1 MTVREVIPRGYR
13 HRLARWKRW
22 LVGLLLPGWL
32 AGQTAAGFERW
43 WWFEPGLEHG
53 NPMPNRR
60 FRVNAPEAVLHP
72 KFGSRNE
79 TFSSGMM
86 QIRMPEDPRLL
97 EGADLYLE
105 LWGGHPGT
113 ANKRVTINGRS
124 TYAIAEVGTAS
135 KHCTHQ
141 YPVIRLKP
149 SDLVNGYNAL
159 QFACDQGTT
168 FWGHFIVDNAC
179 LRARLKPDHPDLV
192 AAGLVGFAAA
202 VEARPHQ
209 SERMVLELRATAPE
223 RIAGVDYQ
231 GYYRGYNENGAIEP
245 FTWHGFTKHRRPE
258 AYLGRATEAPFRIV
272 WDQSMLPA
280 QEGAAV
286 RAIVHFR
293 EFANLVYTTAPLEG
307 LRIPPRPDHVV
318 ELYPARELPAPFWSR
333 AGRRQHATI
342 DLDVE
347 PERIERAELHIVLW
361 DGGRGSVEHPVT
373 LNGHPVPAA
382 GEGEH
387 DVLYRRLEIEPR
399 LLRRSGNRVEIFSD
413 TEHHGIEV
421 LLPGPALMIRAR
433 AR

>member
-1 MTVREVIPRGYR
+1 M
-13 HRLARWKRW
+13 LAAH
-22 LVGLLLPGWL
+22 LIALLCPAWL
-32 AGQTAAGFERW
+32 AGQTAGGFERW

-53 NPMPNRR
+53 NPMPNPR

-72 KFGSRNE
+72 TFGSRNE

-86 QIRMPEDPRLL
+86 QIHMPEDPRRL

-124 TYAIAEVGTAS
+124 TYPIPEVGTAH

-141 YPVIRLKP
+141 YPVIAFKP
-149 SDLVNGYNAL
+149 SDLVNGYNAV

-192 AAGLVGFAAA
+192 AAGLAGFEAA
-202 VEARPHQ
+202 VEARMEAP
-209 SERMVLELRATAPE
+209 ERMVIELRATAPE
-223 RIAGVDYQ
+223 RIAVVDYQ
-231 GYYRGYNENGAIEP
+231 GYYRGYNENGAIETV
-245 FTWHGFTKHRRPE
+245 TWHGFTKDRRPE
-258 AYLGRATEAPFRIV
+258 AYLGRATRPPFRII
-272 WDQSMLPA
+272 WDLSMLPA
-280 QEGAAV
+280 QEGVAV
-286 RAIVHFR
+286 TAIVHFR
-293 EFANLVYTTAPLEG
+293 KPDNLVFRTAPAAG
-307 LRIPPRPDHVV
+307 LRIPPRDGVVV
-318 ELYPARELPAPFWSR
+318 ELYPARDLPAPFWSR

-347 PERIERAELHIVLW
+347 PGRVERAELHIVLW
-361 DGGRGSVEHPVT
+361 DGGRGRVEHPVT
-373 LNGHPVPAA
+373 LNGHPVAAA
-382 GEGEH
+382 GDGKH

-399 LLRRSGNRVEIFSD
+399 VLERGGNRLEIFSD

-433 AR
+433 TR